1 MIRKTLI
8 CVVLALA
15 ALTLACPKRTSIA
28 DVTARPEKFRDKS
41 IAVAGVVKESY
52 GLSIPG
58 TRMGGGLYK
67 LDDGTGSLWIVVSEG
82 TVPPKDAEIG
92 VQGRVSTGV
101 TWSGRNYGLGLHEEK
116 RRYR

>member
-1 MIRKTLI
+1 MIRKTLVCI
-8 CVVLALA
+8 VLALA
-15 ALTLACPKRTSIA
+15 VLTLACPKRTSIA

-58 TRMGGGLYK
+58 TQMGGGLYK

-82 TVPPKDAEIG
+82 SVPPK
-92 VQGRVSTGV
+92 VRR
-101 TWSGRNYGLGLHEEK
+101 SGFKGEFQQA
-116 RRYR
+116 